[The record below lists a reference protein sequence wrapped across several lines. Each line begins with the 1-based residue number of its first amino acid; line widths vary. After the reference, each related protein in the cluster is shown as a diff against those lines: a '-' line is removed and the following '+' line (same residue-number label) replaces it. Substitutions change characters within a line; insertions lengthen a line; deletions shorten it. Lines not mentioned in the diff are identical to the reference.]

1 LFITRFDHIAEI
13 EGKIAI
19 AEGRLFNFQSFGLL
33 ASVIGL
39 MTVLGEILFFS
50 GIISVSPVMIGAA
63 IWKLIF
69 EKTIWQH
76 AYISFCA
83 IFGGLAV
90 GVVCATLIYKLLET
104 NLRDRLFP
112 YLLLLNI
119 TPVFSHTVLMWW
131 LTIGYLEKSL
141 AISLIS
147 IYPIVE
153 ILWGL
158 RQRQLRIALP
168 LAIVHA
174 LPYAV
179 AMMIFGEALASTGG
193 LGFFMIV
200 ASAARKTI
208 PEGIAAGIIL
218 VALYLVVSE
227 FFEYLTT
234 LPSWGRVRNALLRR
248 PINA

>member
-1 LFITRFDHIAEI
+1 
-13 EGKIAI
+13 
-19 AEGRLFNFQSFGLL
+19 
-33 ASVIGL
+33 
-39 MTVLGEILFFS
+39 MTVLGEILFS
-50 GIISVSPVMIGAA
+50 TGIMSVSPTMIGAA

-76 AYISFCA
+76 AYISFSV

-90 GVVCATLIYKLLET
+90 GVVCAMLIYRLLET

-112 YLLLLNI
+112 YVLLLNI
-119 TPVFSHTVLMWW
+119 TPVFAHTVLIWW

-141 AISLIS
+141 AVSLIS

-158 RQRQLRIALP
+158 RQRRLRIALP

-193 LGFFMIV
+193 MGFFMMV
-200 ASAARKTI
+200 ASAARETI

-218 VALYLVVSE
+218 VAIYLIFSE
-227 FFEYLTT
+227 LFNYLST
-234 LPSWGRVRNALLRR
+234 LPSWSRIRNSLWR